1 MFTSK
6 AKPLFFVVQ
15 PCIFSYLTTD
25 ICSFKHLV
33 KRNGR
38 SNGWMDTC
46 TQETTS
52 TCFLPHLSEASFKA
66 IIDVSQT
73 FSQINDA
80 AAQVRQTAK
89 HAKLILYNYLP
100 SCHDLMTKILI

>member
-1 MFTSK
+1 MEG
-6 AKPLFFVVQ
+6 AM
-15 PCIFSYLTTD
+15 D
-25 ICSFKHLV
+25 
-33 KRNGR
+33 
-38 SNGWMDTC
+38 GWTHTH

-66 IIDVSQT
+66 IIGVSQT

-100 SCHDLMTKILI
+100 SCHDLTTKILI